1 MAISSLNIQVLKAYN
16 LFNFHRRHGHKFS
29 LDAYNKVI
37 HAWASQGG
45 WKNVQMLYR
54 NLKRDGLTPNY
65 QTFAGL
71 LEAATCNSHEEQ
83 KARVESIIYD
93 MTLMVCVSDI

>member
-1 MAISSLNIQVLKAYN
+1 MLKAYN

-45 WKNVQMLYR
+45 WKNAQMLYR
-54 NLKRDGLTPNY
+54 NLKRDGLTPNH

-71 LEAATCNSHEEQ
+71 LEAANFSSPEEQ
-83 KARVESIIYD
+83 KVRVESILYD
-93 MTLMVCVSDI
+93 MTLMVCLSDI